1 MPADSLKESNPLKY
15 AHLAQQASIDGF
27 NTAFIIGIFFCNYRY
42 HFSSI
47 FKMNI
52 IESEDK

>member
-27 NTAFIIGIFFCNYRY
+27 NTAFIIGIFFAIIGIILVP
-42 HFSSI
+42 FL
-47 FKMNI
+47 KMNI

>member
-15 AHLAQQASIDGF
+15 AHLTQQASVDGF
-27 NTAFIIGIFFCNYRY
+27 NTAFIIGIFFAVVGIILVP
-42 HFSSI
+42 FL
-47 FKMNI
+47 KMNT